1 MQSKDITAQVDKNF
15 KTTPINRITL
25 FCRDLDRSLS
35 LYRDILGFNVIET
48 KTIQSTAFNNL
59 MNIEDENCSV
69 RICYLQSEESEF
81 GLIALFEINS
91 LQLDKNE
98 AVKNSSIQYGQNVIV
113 LSTNDHEKIY
123 KELKKLGYIFLVEP
137 IKYIKAEDSDYIKA
151 GAYLEMSFFDP
162 DGFLINLIQYN

>member
-1 MQSKDITAQVDKNF
+1 MDKKF
-15 KTTPINRITL
+15 KTTPVTRITL
-25 FCRDLDRSLS
+25 FCRDLDHSLS
-35 LYRDILGFNVIET
+35 LYRDILGFDVIET
-48 KTIQSTAFNNL
+48 KTIKSAAFNDL
-59 MNIEDENCSV
+59 MNIEDDNCTV

-151 GAYLEMSFFDP
+151 GEYLEMSFFDP